1 MMETPQLNLKSEK
14 NFAKIISTITQPP
27 LVSIPTFAVI
37 NFFLLGAGNSI
48 VITLICLIFGAFL
61 PVLTSLIL
69 IKKMNIDLDITD
81 RTKRTLPLLFA
92 VGSYITGFFVLYSIN
107 APAPTTT
114 LMFIYFTNTLTILFI
129 NMSWKISIHAMGVA
143 GPTAA
148 LTYVFGFP
156 GIIFGLIIPLV
167 MWSRVELGK
176 HTVLQVFVGAL
187 LGLIITAVQLYYITP
202 II

>member
-1 MMETPQLNLKSEK
+1 MMDSPQLNLKSK
-14 NFAKIISTITQPP
+14 KKFAKIISTITQPP

-37 NFFLLGAGNSI
+37 NFFLLGAGNSM
-48 VITLICLIFGAFL
+48 VITIICIIFGAFL

-92 VGSYITGFFVLYSIN
+92 VCSYIIGFIVLYIIN
-107 APAPTTT
+107 APSPTTA

-148 LTYVFGFP
+148 LIYVFGFP
-156 GIIFGLIIPLV
+156 GIVFGLIIPLV

-176 HTVLQVFVGAL
+176 HTVLQVIFGAL
-187 LGLIITAVQLYYITP
+187 LGLILTAVQLYYITP